1 MTVTEERRR
10 ELAAPPVSG
19 RGPRSWLYALT
30 TTNPPPAAG
39 DDIDGMTRWIVVTR
53 AAVLPM
59 TLFAGLVGGLATRTA
74 GLVVV
79 GDTRSGGS
87 GSLAGLRAEPGSDAY
102 VSVDGAETALGRVTS
117 VLGLLRALAGDA
129 GSFGASGADGAVP
142 VG

>member
-59 TLFAGLVGGLATRTA
+59 TLFAGLVGGLLAVRAPGFDTLDLILA
-74 GLVVV
+74 IV
-79 GDTRSGGS
+79 GIVL
-87 GSLAGLRAEPGSDAY
+87 SLTVWNA
-102 VSVDGAETALGRVTS
+102 RVAAKS
-117 VLGLLRALAGDA
+117 AAH
-129 GSFGASGADGAVP
+129 
-142 VG
+142 